1 MGLPDLPQPP
11 EDPDRFP
18 GWPAW
23 CAPLG
28 FFTALILGIVIGGI
42 VIFVVVLASGAEARL
57 DEEDPTLTIV
67 ATLIQDVLFVL
78 VAIGLAWITTR
89 PRAWH
94 FGLRAAPAW
103 SAIGWT
109 ALAFATFLAF
119 SVAYQT
125 IFGEPP
131 EQSTLDDLGARKG
144 TFGMV
149 LAGILV
155 IVIAPFVEE
164 FFFRG
169 FFYGSLRTSLPIW
182 AAAAITAVIFGAIH
196 LPSGPESVPLL
207 IGLGMVFCLLYERTG
222 TLYSSI
228 ALHAGVNSLAFG
240 VGADAVVAAGL
251 GATMLVA
258 CLALPLTN
266 RGRLSPL
273 PSARVTTA

>member
-1 MGLPDLPQPP
+1 MDLPDLPQTPP
-11 EDPDRFP
+11 EDPARFP

-28 FFTALILGIVIGGI
+28 FFTALVMGIVIGGI
-42 VIFVVVLASGAEARL
+42 TIFIVLLSTGADL
-57 DEEDPTLTIV
+57 NEEDPTLTIV
-67 ATLIQDVLFVL
+67 ATVIQDAVFVL
-78 VAIGLAWITTR
+78 TAIGLAWIATK

-103 SAIGWT
+103 PTVGWT

-119 SVAYQT
+119 TVAYQT

-131 EQSTLDDLGARKG
+131 EQTTLDDLGARKG

-149 LAGILV
+149 LAGVLV

-228 ALHAGVNSLAFG
+228 ALHAAVNGLAFG
-240 VGADAVVAAGL
+240 VGADALVAAAL
-251 GATMLVA
+251 GVTMLAA
-258 CLALPLTN
+258 CLLLPLTN
-266 RGRLSPL
+266 RGRRSPL